1 MAHTTDKIF
10 LSYSRQD
17 EAFARKMAIWMAKTL
32 NLGVWI
38 DVDDIQ
44 PGVKWSAA
52 IQDGLDNCE
61 VMVVI
66 VSPEAMQSV
75 NVEDEWQYF
84 IDLGKPVVPIL
95 LRSAPIPYQ
104 LRRIQYIDFSVREE
118 YNESLR
124 LLIVELRRHLKPLN
138 SAERE
143 ANKSSTQTAHH
154 AQAVTPSKKAVRGK
168 ERMAKAEDLLTRQEK
183 ALKRNNMIV
192 SIMGFMVLAL
202 AIGFGGFAYWVYINQ
217 PELFYVRNAP
227 SDAVAYLPNAEGGV
241 LVSSLENGQAPV
253 GTRFETGE
261 NSLELASEG
270 GAEAVIQPN
279 SEATIGDFTQENVEV
294 TLQEGNVSL
303 DTAGTAGEII
313 TPNGISISAQ
323 QNIEVAVDTTS
334 NEVSANC
341 FEGTCTINDN
351 SDGRSREIEEGNS
364 ITFSSTERD
373 FDTAEVL
380 SIPGAIVF
388 ASFRH
393 GAAELYLMTPQ
404 GTNQTRIT
412 SNTGVRDDSPVW
424 SPDGTRIAF
433 VTDRSGNYDIAILSS
448 IGVENIVEILTGEGR
463 QQDTDPAWSP
473 DGTRIAFSSNRD
485 GNDEIYLM
493 NADGTNLIRLTN
505 DPGSDTSP
513 TWSADASQIAFVS
526 SRTGN
531 EDIFIMTLADLEAE
545 PVNISLSPTIDEDP
559 AWSPDGTRIAYT
571 SNRDN
576 NKEIYVFTV
585 GQLPETAVNLTSHG
599 GNDYEAAWSP
609 DSSRLIFTSQR
620 FTNNNDI
627 VLINADGTGE
637 VSNLS
642 GNDTTADEEAAWLP
656 IIRAGQ

>member
-10 LSYSRQD
+10 VSYSRHD

-66 VSPEAMQSV
+66 VTPEAMQSV

-143 ANKSSTQTAHH
+143 ANQRSTQTAHSVH
-154 AQAVTPSKKAVRGK
+154 NVTSTKKAVRAK
-168 ERMAKAEDLLTRQEK
+168 ERMEKAEDLLTRQEK
-183 ALKRNNMIV
+183 ALARNNWILGF
-192 SIMGFMVLAL
+192 MGFLVFGLA
-202 AIGFGGFAYWVYINQ
+202 AGFGGFAYWVYINQ
-217 PELFYVRNAP
+217 PQLFYIRNAP
-227 SDAVAYLPNAEGGV
+227 SDAVAYLPNAESGV
-241 LVSSLENGQAPV
+241 PVSSLENGQAPE
-253 GTRFETGE
+253 GTRFETNEG
-261 NSLELASEG
+261 SLELSSSA

-279 SEATIGDFTQENVEV
+279 SSATIGDFNEENVEF

-303 DTAGTAGEII
+303 DTAGTSGEII

-323 QNIEVAVDTTS
+323 QNIEVEVDAES

-341 FEGTCTINDN
+341 FEGTCTISDQA
-351 SDGRSREIEEGNS
+351 DGRSRELEEGS
-364 ITFSSTERD
+364 TITFSSTARD

-380 SIPGAIVF
+380 SIPGAIAF
-388 ASFRH
+388 SSFRH

-412 SNTGVRDDSPVW
+412 QNTGVRDQSPTW

-433 VTDRSGNYDIAILSS
+433 VTDRNGSYDIAVISS
-448 IGVENIVEILTGEGR
+448 LGVENTVEILTGDSRRTE
-463 QQDTDPAWSP
+463 QHPAWSP
-473 DGTRIAFSSNRD
+473 DGTRIAFESDRD
-485 GNDEIYLM
+485 GNDEIYVM
-493 NADGTNLIRLTN
+493 NADGTNVIRLTDN
-505 DPGSDTSP
+505 SASDTAP
-513 TWSADASQIAFVS
+513 TWSADGSQIAFVS
-526 SRTGN
+526 SRTGDP
-531 EDIFIMTLADLEAE
+531 EIFIMTLNDLESE
-545 PVNISLSPTIDEDP
+545 PVNISLNPAIDEEP

-571 SNRDN
+571 SHRDSN
-576 NKEIYVFTV
+576 EEIYVFTI
-585 GQLPETAVNLTSHG
+585 GQEPDSAVNITNNS
-599 GNDYEAAWSP
+599 GNDFEAAWSP
-609 DSSRLIFTSQR
+609 DSSRLLFTTQR
-620 FTNNNDI
+620 FGNNDI
-627 VLINADGTGE
+627 ALINADGTGE
-637 VSNLS
+637 VVNLS
-642 GNDTTADEEAAWLP
+642 GVDNTADEEAAWLP